1 MTNHIIAGGGDSGLD
16 LRKIVLELHIQHAA
30 KFRAA
35 PGWKRIL
42 LHAWIRFEA
51 SRIYHSRL
59 YSR

>member
-16 LRKIVLELHIQHAA
+16 LRKIVLELHIRHAA

-35 PGWKRIL
+35 PWWKRTIL
-42 LHAWIRFEA
+42 NTWIRLEA
-51 SRIYHSRL
+51 ARIYHSRL